1 MPKSLE
7 ASPVRVNQCTSERR
21 KIETIFIQWESS
33 RLQASTIRFKNPFT
47 SFRFNPS
54 TVLQTDGS
62 LASLFYL
69 PDEVCTP
76 PAHLYDIVP
85 YSFQ

>member
-1 MPKSLE
+1 MDRRSLIRCSVPLVVVIE
-7 ASPVRVNQCTSERR
+7 IALERLTTTER
-21 KIETIFIQWESS
+21 
-33 RLQASTIRFKNPFT
+33 A
-47 SFRFNPS
+47 
-54 TVLQTDGS
+54 